1 MVYEIR
7 LKGHLSPDWSDWFGG
22 LTISN
27 TDEGEAVLVG
37 ELVDQAAL
45 LGVLNQI
52 QVLNLTLIAINPLL
66 ASPTD
71 SPLDE

>member
-7 LKGHLSPDWSDWFGG
+7 LQGHLPPAWADWLGG
-22 LTISN
+22 LTL
-27 TDEGEAVLVG
+27 TTTAEGETVLIG

-52 QVLNLTLIAINPLL
+52 QALNLTLIAINPLP
-66 ASPTD
+66 ASSQD